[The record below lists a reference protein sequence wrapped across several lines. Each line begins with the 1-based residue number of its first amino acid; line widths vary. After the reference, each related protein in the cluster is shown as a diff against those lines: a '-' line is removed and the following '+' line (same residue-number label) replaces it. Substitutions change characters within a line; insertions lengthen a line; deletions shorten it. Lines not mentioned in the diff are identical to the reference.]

1 MIRLLLVEDDVKL
14 AASVC
19 AALERASA
27 RLWSVTHAATGDA
40 ARRAIEGQ
48 RFELAIVDLG
58 LPDEPGAQ
66 LIASFAARPSPLP
79 AVAFTIFDD
88 RKRVLEA
95 VRAGAVGYLL
105 KDDSVEHLVAHL
117 RECMDGQVPVSSR
130 IARHLFEHCRLQGAK
145 IELTP
150 RERDVLESLG
160 SGASYA
166 ECAEK
171 LHLGLGTVQTHVKN
185 LYRKLNITTKSE
197 AVAWAR
203 RYLP

>member
-1 MIRLLLVEDDVKL
+1 MVRLLLVEDDAKL
-14 AASVC
+14 AASV
-19 AALERASA
+19 ARALERAA
-27 RLWSVTHAATGDA
+27 AGEWSVTHAATAAA
-40 ARRAIEGQ
+40 ARHAVDGQ
-48 RFELAIVDLG
+48 RVDLAIVDLG
-58 LPDEPGAQ
+58 LPDEPGTQ
-66 LIASFAARPSPLP
+66 LIASLAARSSPVP

-105 KDDSVEHLVAHL
+105 KDDSVEHLVTHL
-117 RECMDGQVPVSSR
+117 RECMDGQMPVSSR
-130 IARHLFEHCRLQGAK
+130 IARHLFEACRLEGAQ

-160 SGASYA
+160 SGDSYA
-166 ECAEK
+166 ACAAK
-171 LHLGLGTVQTHVKN
+171 LHLGVGTVQTHVKS